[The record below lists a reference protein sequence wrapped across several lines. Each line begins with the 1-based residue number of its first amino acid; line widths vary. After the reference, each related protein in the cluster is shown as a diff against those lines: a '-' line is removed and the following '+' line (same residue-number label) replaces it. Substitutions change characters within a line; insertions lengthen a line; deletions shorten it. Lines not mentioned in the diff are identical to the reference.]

1 MTTIRTR
8 ILAMGL
14 GLGLMLPVAAR
25 ASEGE
30 VTFDESSLMAQ
41 QETQREAE
49 AAYRAAR
56 EALNSRNFQHAIQQ
70 FSLLRDSYPASQYV
84 GDTFYWQA
92 FALYRL
98 QELKE
103 ALRLIDI
110 QLESFPDARTSR
122 EARELQLRLQ
132 SLLGQRGD
140 ARAAERA
147 LRQAERALLQSA
159 ETAAQAEARAQA
171 RAEARAMRSPRDR
184 QQQACEDEDDVRS
197 AAINALMQM
206 DTERALPVLMKVLE
220 RRDECSAP
228 LRKQAIF
235 VLSQHGDADQVETI
249 MLDVARNDPDPEVQ
263 ASAVFWLSQVGSE
276 RAVDAL
282 ADILATSDDPRIQ
295 EKAIFALSQHMSD
308 RAAAI
313 LADYARDESKPDH
326 LRAEAIFWMSQHSAY
341 SDPQFLID
349 LYPQLDSPE
358 LKEKV
363 FFALSQVHDE
373 AALEWMLQRA
383 LDPNEDME
391 LRQQALFWAGQ
402 GGIEISRLDGLYNTD
417 LDREMKEQI
426 IFALSQRHDEP
437 GAIDQMIQIARTE
450 TDPELRKTAIFW
462 LGQSGDERA
471 IQFLLELVEP

>member
-1 MTTIRTR
+1 MTTIGTR

-14 GLGLMLPVAAR
+14 GLMLPVAAS
-25 ASEGE
+25 AAESEADFGE
-30 VTFDESSLMAQ
+30 GNLVAQ
-41 QETQREAE
+41 QEAEREAE

-56 EALNSRNFQHAIQQ
+56 EALNRRSFEQAIEQ
-70 FSLLRDSYPASQYV
+70 FALLRDSYPASQYV

-98 QELKE
+98 EELKR
-103 ALRLIDI
+103 ALELLNV
-110 QLESFPDARTSR
+110 QLQSFPDARTAP

-147 LRQAERALLQSA
+147 IRQVERALMQSA
-159 ETAAQAEARAQA
+159 EAVEQAEERAEE
-171 RAEARAMRSPRDR
+171 RAEARARRSPRDR
-184 QQQACEDEDDVRS
+184 QQQVCEEEDDVRS

-235 VLSQHGDADQVETI
+235 VLSQHGDTDQVETI

-263 ASAVFWLSQVGSE
+263 ESAVFWLSQVGSE

-282 ADILATSDDPRIQ
+282 ADILATSDDARIQ
-295 EKAIFALSQHMSD
+295 DKAIFALSQHMSD

-313 LADYARDESKPDH
+313 LGDYARDATKPDH
-326 LRAEAIFWMSQHSAY
+326 LRAQAIFWMSQHSAY

-349 LYPQLDSPE
+349 LYPQLESRE

-363 FFALSQVHDE
+363 FFALSQLSDD
-373 AALEWMLQRA
+373 AAIEWMLQRA
-383 LDPNEDME
+383 LDRSEEVE
-391 LRQQALFWAGQ
+391 LRKQALFWAGQ
-402 GGIEISRLDGLYNTD
+402 AGIEISRLEGLYDTD

-426 IFALSQRHDEP
+426 IFAASQRHDEP
-437 GAIDQMIQIARTE
+437 GAIDMLIEIARTE
-450 TDPELRKTAIFW
+450 TDPELRKRAIFW

>member
-1 MTTIRTR
+1 MITNGMR

-14 GLGLMLPVAAR
+14 GLGLMLPVAAT
-25 ASEGE
+25 ASERD
-30 VTFDESSLMAQ
+30 TDFDESSLMAQ
-41 QETQREAE
+41 QEAE

-56 EALNSRNFQHAIQQ
+56 EALNRSKFERAIEQ
-70 FSLLRDSYPASQYV
+70 FRLVRDSYPASQYV

-98 QELKE
+98 EEFRE
-103 ALRLIDI
+103 ALRLLDI
-110 QLESFPDARTSR
+110 QLESFPEARTINQ
-122 EARELQLRLQ
+122 ARELEFRLQ

-147 LRQAERALLQSA
+147 ITRAERALLRSA
-159 ETAAQAEARAQA
+159 GEVTRAEA
-171 RAEARAMRSPRDR
+171 RAEARALRGAGNR
-184 QQQACEDEDDVRS
+184 QQACEDEDDVRS
-197 AAINALMQM
+197 AAINALMRM
-206 DTERALPVLMKVLE
+206 DTDRALPVLMKVLQ

-235 VLSQHGDADQVETI
+235 VLSQQSEGEGVETI
-249 MLDVARNDPDPEVQ
+249 MLDVARNDPDAEVQ
-263 ASAVFWLSQVGSE
+263 EAAVFWLSQVGSE

-295 EKAIFALSQHMSD
+295 DKAIFALSQHQSD
-308 RAAAI
+308 RAAGI
-313 LADYARDESKPDH
+313 LRDYAMDDSKPDH
-326 LRAEAIFWMSQHSAY
+326 MRARAIFWISQHGGY
-341 SDPQFLID
+341 TDPQFLID
-349 LYPQLDSPE
+349 LYPKLDSPE

-363 FFALSQVHDE
+363 FFALSQAQGEGAIDWL
-373 AALEWMLQRA
+373 LERA
-383 LDPNEDME
+383 LDSNEDIE
-391 LRQQALFWAGQ
+391 LRKQALFWAGQ
-402 GGIEISRLDGLYNTD
+402 SGVDLSRLEGLYDTG

-437 GAIDQMIQIARTE
+437 GAIDQLIAIARTE
-450 TDPELRKTAIFW
+450 TDTELRKRAIFW